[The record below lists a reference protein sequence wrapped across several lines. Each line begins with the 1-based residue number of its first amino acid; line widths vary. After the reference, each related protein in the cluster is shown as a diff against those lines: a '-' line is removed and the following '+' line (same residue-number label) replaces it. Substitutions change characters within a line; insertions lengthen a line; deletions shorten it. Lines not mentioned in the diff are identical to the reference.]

1 MDSTFYE
8 KFYKYMTP
16 ATFRGMASATPDQFE
31 FSVKVPE
38 TVTHDKKLDV
48 SKGAISLF
56 EEFVD
61 KISPLKIAN
70 KLGGNSNSASAK
82 LHSQRI

>member
-1 MDSTFYE
+1 
-8 KFYKYMTP
+8 MTP
-16 ATFRGMASATPDQFE
+16 ATFRGMASATPDEFE

-38 TVTHDKKLDV
+38 TVTHDKKLDI

-56 EEFVD
+56 EEFIG

-70 KLGGNSNSASAK
+70 KLGAILIQLHQASQLKNLKIQNNS
-82 LHSQRI
+82 